1 MSVLFL
7 VSCQT
12 LKQTKT
18 TTNDHFNGANEVAA
32 DSVGTVTKATQNAI
46 KAQVD
51 SLFQAVLQQ
60 TLDKES
66 EASVEQTLHLVL
78 YDTTQP
84 TDTVTGLP
92 PVKADL
98 TQTTTATQKDKTQS
112 KAQADIKAETAKAQ
126 TDSTQNIEQSASHAQ
141 INQAGSVTTT
151 SDSVVTE
158 TKERSS
164 WQFWVVVILIIAV
177 VVVLVIIGCVYYL
190 RRKLKL

>member
-1 MSVLFL
+1 MSVLCL
-7 VSCQT
+7 VSCQV

-18 TTNDHFNGANEVAA
+18 TTNDHFEGANEVAA
-32 DSVGTVTKATQNAI
+32 DSVGGTSKATQNAI

-51 SLFQAVLQQ
+51 SLFQAALQQ

-66 EASVEQTLHLVL
+66 EASVEQTLHLVIF
-78 YDTTQP
+78 DTTQP
-84 TDTVTGLP
+84 TDTSTGLP
-92 PVKADL
+92 PVKAAL
-98 TQTTTATQKDKTQS
+98 TQTTAATQKDKTQS
-112 KAQADIKAETAKAQ
+112 KAQADIKAETAKEK
-126 TDSTQNIEQSASHAQ
+126 TDSTQNLEQSASHVQ
-141 INQAGSVTTT
+141 INQEGSVTAT
-151 SDSVVTE
+151 SDNATQE